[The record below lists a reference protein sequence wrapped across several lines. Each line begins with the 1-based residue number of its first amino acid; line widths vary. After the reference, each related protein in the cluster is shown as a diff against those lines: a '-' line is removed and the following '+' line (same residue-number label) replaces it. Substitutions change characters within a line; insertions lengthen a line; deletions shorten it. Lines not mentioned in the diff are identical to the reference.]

1 MKDLSGL
8 KQDVAELT
16 YVVGGRFKGGPYL
29 VSRPTL
35 ELGFDVP
42 GQRGFAVLVENHVV
56 AKGVDVF
63 GIDEEAVH
71 VKEAGSDFGETDS
84 SILVWPYGNQHSHNW
99 CSTGTHVL
107 VLACCHFEVGWR
119 GGRLWFWSRGFKSI
133 TEKKADQFSPR
144 APGKAWV

>member
-16 YVVGGRFKGGPYL
+16 YVIGGRFLGGGPHL

-71 VKEAGSDFGETDS
+71 VKEAGSDFGETDR
-84 SILVWPYGNQHSHNW
+84 SILVWPHRNEHSHGW
-99 CSTGTHVL
+99 CSTGIHVL
-107 VLACCHFEVGWR
+107 VLACCHFEVD
-119 GGRLWFWSRGFKSI
+119 L
-133 TEKKADQFSPR
+133 
-144 APGKAWV
+144 